1 MPLPKKMIGT
11 ILTNTLVLTR
21 MAYCVENWDEEP
33 LLCTAI
39 CAVGTLLGAKV
50 TYESAK
56 KSYQV
61 VKPFVKTFIKK
72 VVSKNDN
79 LL

>member
-11 ILTNTLVLTR
+11 ILTNTLVLTG

-39 CAVGTLLGAKV
+39 CPVGTLLGAKV
-50 TYESAK
+50 TY
-56 KSYQV
+56 
-61 VKPFVKTFIKK
+61 
-72 VVSKNDN
+72 
-79 LL
+79 